1 MRAGGSS
8 NPPLRSIEFLHPTH
22 PLHDTGKEKAV
33 SGTENKSGG
42 YNNENTTAFS
52 SECTRAQI
60 SIYVYLKNHGRLFTV
75 SPLRDR
81 DAEGTE
87 DSKRSRMCE
96 PCNAVRISVN
106 LSTTQ
111 TIKTSSS
118 ASSLDFDR

>member
-1 MRAGGSS
+1 MLCRRDSRLVRAGGPS

-33 SGTENKSGG
+33 SGTEDKSGG

-60 SIYVYLKNHGRLFTV
+60 SIYDIYLKNHGRLFTV

-81 DAEGTE
+81 GAQGPE
-87 DSKRSRMCE
+87 D
-96 PCNAVRISVN
+96 NVRECAN
-106 LSTTQ
+106 RAML
-111 TIKTSSS
+111 
-118 ASSLDFDR
+118 